1 MPYIIYVNIESESL
15 IKEIVGCA
23 NDPENYSTQKLES
36 IFLVDIHYKL
46 YGLFII

>member
-23 NDPENYSTQKLES
+23 NDPENYSTTKIEEH
-36 IFLVDIHYKL
+36 IFGGYSL
-46 YGLFII
+46 